1 MLTRATEL
9 TQQALL
15 LVLSLSLPALLAAAV
30 VGVIMGLFSATTQ
43 INDGA
48 LSHTPKLAAV
58 ALALALLGGAGATT
72 LVRYTK
78 GLWTAIPQLVRTR

>member
-1 MLTRATEL
+1 VLTRATEL

-15 LVLSLSLPALLAAAV
+15 LVLSLSLPALLVAAG
-30 VGVIMGLFSATTQ
+30 VGVIVGLFSATTQ

-58 ALALALLGGAGATT
+58 ALVIALLGGAGATT
-72 LVRYTK
+72 LLRYTR

>member
-1 MLTRATEL
+1 MLSRATEL
-9 TQQALL
+9 TQQALW

-30 VGVIMGLFSATTQ
+30 VGVVMGLFSATTQ

-58 ALALALLGGAGATT
+58 ALVLVLLGGAGATT
-72 LVRYTK
+72 LVRYTR
-78 GLWTAIPQLVRTR
+78 GLWTAIPQLVR

>member
-1 MLTRATEL
+1 MLSRATEL
-9 TQQALL
+9 TQQALW

-30 VGVIMGLFSATTQ
+30 VGIVMGLFSATTQ

-58 ALALALLGGAGATT
+58 ALVLVLVGGAGATT
-72 LVRYTK
+72 LVRYTR
-78 GLWTAIPQLVRTR
+78 GLWTAIPQLVR